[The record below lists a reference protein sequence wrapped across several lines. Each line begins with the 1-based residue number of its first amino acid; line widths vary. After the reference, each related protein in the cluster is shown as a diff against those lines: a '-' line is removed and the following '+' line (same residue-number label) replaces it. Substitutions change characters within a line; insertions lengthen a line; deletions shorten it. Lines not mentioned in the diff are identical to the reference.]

1 MDSQLIKTVNKLQD
15 AFATVGVHNPVDLPQ
30 IAVIGSQ
37 SSGKSSVLENIVG
50 RDFLPRGNGIV
61 TRRPLILQLINRSA
75 TTTSPTAKD
84 DEVPSSDAQENQDE
98 WGEFLHLPGQKFY
111 NFNKIREEIVKDTEL
126 KTGKN
131 VGISPQP
138 INLRIFSPNVLTLT
152 LIDLPGLTKVPIGD
166 QPKDIEKQIR
176 DMILKYVTKPNAI
189 ILAVTAANTDLANS
203 DGLKL
208 AREVDPE
215 GLRTIGVLTKV
226 DLMDQGTDVIDI
238 LAGRVIPLRLGYVP
252 VVNRGQRD
260 IESKKSIAKALSA
273 EREYFE
279 NHASYR
285 SKAQYCGTP
294 FLARKLNM
302 ILMHHIRNTLP
313 EIKAKIQAA
322 LTKYQQELLQLGDP
336 LNDGSNSG
344 QANMVL
350 NIITEFCTE
359 FRTII
364 DGNSN
369 DLTSFELSGGAR
381 ISFVFHELY
390 SNGVKSVD
398 PLEQIKDVDIRTIL
412 YNSSGSSPALFVAT
426 TAFEVIIKQQIKRL
440 EEPSVKC
447 INMVYDELVRI
458 LSQLLNKQFFKR
470 FPALKERFY
479 QVVLSFFKK
488 ALNPTSKLVTDLVA
502 MEACYINTAHPDFL
516 SGHQAIA
523 IVNEQLQ
530 AKNQPA
536 QLTDKQHSTATQN
549 STRQQQLA
557 ALQTNTHGPNMDPN
571 SDTGGSF
578 FGSFFS
584 GPKNKK
590 KSSGALMEAPPAT
603 LKAMGALSEREFME
617 TEVIKLLIQSY
628 YNIVKRTM
636 IDMVPKAIMLNLV
649 SHAKEELQR
658 ELLSELYKAEVL
670 DDLLQESEFT
680 QQRRKECKK
689 MIEAL
694 QKADEIVGSV

>member
-1 MDSQLIKTVNKLQD
+1 MDANLIRTVNKLQD

-30 IAVIGSQ
+30 IVVIGSQ

-50 RDFLPRGNGIV
+50 HECLPRGTGIV
-61 TRRPLILQLINRSA
+61 TRRPLILQLINRPA
-75 TTTSPTAKD
+75 EQVNGKD
-84 DEVPSSDAQENQDE
+84 DKPDVENPNE

-111 NFNKIREEIVKDTEL
+111 DFDKIRDEIVRDTEL

-131 VGISPQP
+131 LGISPQP
-138 INLRIFSPNVLTLT
+138 INLRVFSPNVLTLT
-152 LIDLPGLTKVPIGD
+152 MVDLPGLTKVPVGD

-176 DMILKYVTKPNAI
+176 EMILKYITKPNAI
-189 ILAVTAANTDLANS
+189 ILAVTAANSDLANS

-260 IESKKSIAKALSA
+260 IESKKSIKRALDS
-273 EREYFE
+273 EKEFFE
-279 NHASYR
+279 NHSSYK

-302 ILMHHIRNTLP
+302 ILMHHIRATLP

-322 LTKYQQELLQLGDP
+322 LLKYQQELLQLGDP
-336 LNDGSNSG
+336 LGDGKGG
-344 QANMVL
+344 QANLVL

-369 DLTSFELSGGAR
+369 DLSSFELSGGAR

-390 SNGVKSVD
+390 ANGVKTID
-398 PLEQIKDVDIRTIL
+398 PLDQTKDSDIRTIL

-440 EEPSVKC
+440 EDPSVKC

-458 LSQLLNKQFFKR
+458 LGQLLNKQFFKR
-470 FPALKERFY
+470 FPAMKEKFY
-479 QVVLSFFKK
+479 QVVLAFFKK
-488 ALNPTSKLVTDLVA
+488 AVTPTTKLVTDLVS

-516 SGHQAIA
+516 NGHQAIA
-523 IVNEQLQ
+523 IVNDRLHPKPQPTANGTNGTAEHGSKPSSRNAAQQSAVLSTSNSQ
-530 AKNQPA
+530 ANLDNNA
-536 QLTDKQHSTATQN
+536 DGN
-549 STRQQQLA
+549 
-557 ALQTNTHGPNMDPN
+557 
-571 SDTGGSF
+571 SF
-578 FGSFFS
+578 FGSFFA
-584 GPKNKK
+584 GNKKNKK
-590 KSSGALMEAPPAT
+590 SGSALMDSSVFDTPPAS
-603 LKAMGALSEREFME
+603 LKATGALSERELME

-636 IDMVPKAIMLNLV
+636 IDMVPKAVMLNLV
-649 SHAKEELQR
+649 NRAKEELQR
-658 ELLSELYKAEVL
+658 ELLTELYKTDVL
-670 DDLLQESEFT
+670 DELLQESEFT

-694 QKADEIVGSV
+694 QKADDIVQSV

>member
-30 IAVIGSQ
+30 IVVIGSQ
-37 SSGKSSVLENIVG
+37 LSGKSSVLENIVG
-50 RDFLPRGNGIV
+50 RDFLPRGTGIV
-61 TRRPLILQLINRSA
+61 TRRPLVLQLINRAASEA
-75 TTTSPTAKD
+75 DGPDK
-84 DEVPSSDAQENQDE
+84 QE

-111 NFNKIREEIVKDTEL
+111 DFDKIREEIIKDTEL

-131 VGISPQP
+131 LGISPQP
-138 INLRIFSPNVLTLT
+138 INLRVFSPNVLTLT
-152 LIDLPGLTKVPIGD
+152 LVDLPGVTRVPVGD

-176 DMILKYVTKPNAI
+176 DMVLKYITKPNAI
-189 ILAVTAANTDLANS
+189 ILAVTAANVDLANS

-238 LAGRVIPLRLGYVP
+238 LAGRIIPLKLGYVP

-260 IESKKSIAKALSA
+260 IDSKKSIAKALDA
-273 EREYFE
+273 EREFFE
-279 NHASYR
+279 NHPSYK

-302 ILMHHIRNTLP
+302 ILMHHIRNSLP
-313 EIKAKIQAA
+313 EIKAKIQSA
-322 LTKYQQELLQLGDP
+322 LAKYQQELFQLGDP
-336 LNDGSNSG
+336 LNDGSSSG
-344 QANMVL
+344 QANLVL

-364 DGNSN
+364 DGTSN

-390 SNGVKSVD
+390 SNGVKSID
-398 PLEQIKDVDIRTIL
+398 PLDQIKDVDIRTIL

-458 LSQLLNKQFFKR
+458 LGQLLNKQFFKR
-470 FPALKERFY
+470 FPLLKEKFY

-488 ALNPTSKLVTDLVA
+488 AVSPTTKLVTDLVS
-502 MEACYINTAHPDFL
+502 MEACYINTAHPDFM
-516 SGHQAIA
+516 SGHKAIA
-523 IVNEQLQ
+523 LVNDKLQ
-530 AKNQPA
+530 AKAQPNTA
-536 QLTDKQHSTATQN
+536 ADKQLTNGNHKQA
-549 STRQQQLA
+549 LA
-557 ALQTNTHGPNMDPN
+557 PLQTNGHSPT
-571 SDTGGSF
+571 SDMNGSF

-584 GPKNKK
+584 GPKKTK
-590 KSSGALMEAPPAT
+590 KSAGALMEAPPAT
-603 LKAMGALSEREFME
+603 LKATGALSEREFME

-628 YNIVKRTM
+628 FDIVKRTM
-636 IDMVPKAIMLNLV
+636 IDMVPKAIMLKLV

-658 ELLSELYKAEVL
+658 ELLSELYNADVL
-670 DDLLQESEFT
+670 KDLLQESEFT